1 MMKKLLNYF
10 VAIGLIGITSV
21 QVFAQTTNVSANWTV
36 ALYGAEWNA
45 STNPNPGP
53 NGVDASADISAQI
66 STLGIKR
73 YSNNTQNAGTA
84 FANSSVAGYNN
95 WQTYGCQCL
104 NTSDAPSLPWKDT
117 GTAGTGEYDPNFYI
131 EYSVTATNNK
141 WLQINT
147 INAELMARGTGA
159 ARLVARYSVDG
170 TTEDKFKTFYKTGR
184 YWNNTSA
191 ITDVAVSPTSPL
203 TPKRNDNS
211 GGGGS
216 LTLNEVTLKFEN
228 LQINVA
234 PGKTFRVRFYPYM
247 SGTSAPS
254 STGSRGL
261 NSRETLIM
269 GKTSDTA
276 LPTDEP
282 LPLDFLSFTA
292 KPSALGNAV
301 NLNWKT
307 TNEVN
312 TKNFEVQSRTAN
324 TEFKTIGL
332 VRSKNTSGVHN
343 YAFTD
348 DKPAAST
355 VYYRLK
361 QIDNDGKFKYSDVV
375 AANVKPS
382 LSVTVYPNPVSTVL
396 TVNHSASANR
406 LRITNLQGRKVVEQA
421 IAANTISTEVN
432 VANLNAGTYIVVIE
446 GLGGK
451 TSTKF
456 IKR

>member
-1 MMKKLLNYF
+1 MRKQLLLF
-10 VAIGLIGITSV
+10 LSLFILAEVK
-21 QVFAQTTNVSANWTV
+21 AQDDIAATFSPSPSFDYNVTAN
-36 ALYGAEWNA
+36 
-45 STNPNPGP
+45 SPSPN
-53 NGVDASADISAQI
+53 NGVDSEPINLNPI
-66 STLGIKR
+66 TLGGITMRSYNVLARRESSDGSALYRYLNFGSNFNTTNKDFSIEFTSTSDIKQITLLFRGGGATAAAQPVVYAGADEATAVIINSGEAGYITGFPSGAGLAPGR
-73 YSNNTQNAGTA
+73 YSSGV
-84 FANSSVAGYNN
+84 FPDGIKYVRIVR
-95 WQTYGCQCL
+95 
-104 NTSDAPSLPWKDT
+104 
-117 GTAGTGEYDPNFYI
+117 TAGQTLRIYRILAN
-131 EYSVTATNNK
+131 TAAFT
-141 WLQINT
+141 
-147 INAELMARGTGA
+147 
-159 ARLVARYSVDG
+159 
-170 TTEDKFKTFYKTGR
+170 
-184 YWNNTSA
+184 
-191 ITDVAVSPTSPL
+191 
-203 TPKRNDNS
+203 
-211 GGGGS
+211 
-216 LTLNEVTLKFEN
+216 
-228 LQINVA
+228 
-234 PGKTFRVRFYPYM
+234 
-247 SGTSAPS
+247 
-254 STGSRGL
+254 
-261 NSRETLIM
+261 
-269 GKTSDTA
+269 
-276 LPTDEP
+276 

-355 VYYRLK
+355 LYYRLK